1 MSLDLQLPVKVYLDD
16 EILLLPLTSDS
27 MTYEGLVDH
36 LQRAFNEKLDP
47 NSQLRI
53 KYLDEDKEWV
63 TITDTAVLIHAL
75 KDKTSMKIKVES
87 LKSRPC
93 PTNVAN
99 RIALELKPLSE
110 SVKNVIDR
118 LTSIAN
124 SLEGK
129 SKCFRLKKV
138 RINHPLKQN
147 YQISY

>member
-75 KDKTSMKIKVES
+75 KDKTSMKIKVE
-87 LKSRPC
+87 C
-93 PTNVAN
+93 N
-99 RIALELKPLSE
+99 
-110 SVKNVIDR
+110 NVI
-118 LTSIAN
+118 
-124 SLEGK
+124 
-129 SKCFRLKKV
+129 
-138 RINHPLKQN
+138 
-147 YQISY
+147 